1 MSKGSIIYDRVAF
14 PKGKVIIHEG
24 GKQAEAYLIQSG
36 RLGVYIERA
45 GKKMELAVLEPGQ
58 IVGEMALITDEARSA
73 SVEALEDTTLIR
85 ISRAEFEERLG
96 NSDRAIQ
103 AVVKMLSSR
112 VAESNTSMAEK
123 IAALEHLNV
132 AAREVYEETE
142 AEVPDINDE
151 RLLPKLKDLLQAI
164 EEFKSKFILESIE
177 KGYYEKEPEE

>member
-1 MSKGSIIYDRVAF
+1 MSKNQVIYDRIAF

-36 RLGVYIERA
+36 RLGVYIERE
-45 GKKMELAVLEPGQ
+45 GKKMELAVLEPGE
-58 IVGEMALITDEARSA
+58 IVGEMALITEDVRSA
-73 SVEALEDTTLIR
+73 SVEALEDSTLIL
-85 ISRAEFEERLG
+85 ISRTEFEERLD
-96 NSDRAIQ
+96 NSDRAIR
-103 AVVKMLSSR
+103 AVVKMLSKR
-112 VAESNTSMAEK
+112 VAESNTSMGEK
-123 IAALEHLNV
+123 IAALEQLNQ

-177 KGYYEKEPEE
+177 RGYLEKD